1 MCWSTSLWTSL
12 TEMSRLTHFVGQL
25 FSRSQL
31 VRVYSM
37 LWLVLRSGG
46 SPDTLC
52 GLRPRRQVLVF
63 GCNAKVNGKESSEQ
77 NVTSHL
83 CSLMRPIG
91 GHDTSASEKQQVT
104 QNKRHL
110 FFFFAGRVFVIYL
123 FLFFLF
129 RWKYCFISA
138 HQSACCGAVWCS
150 CSRCGECPTKKEV
163 LTLEEES
170 RSNEPPSSSLTL
182 WPVNPVIMENSQKR
196 AASHLANTAG
206 KMLGQRCDNEVT
218 AAGLSAHCECFG
230 LVFFPLFPQ
239 RPLFKQQPDLKPICD
254 QRFVWL

>member
-104 QNKRHL
+104 QNKWHL

-123 FLFFLF
+123 FPFSLKILL
-129 RWKYCFISA
+129 YL
-138 HQSACCGAVWCS
+138 CS
-150 CSRCGECPTKKEV
+150 SICLLRCRVMFMFTLRKVSYKERSV
-163 LTLEEES
+163 DLRRGVTLERASFLQPHAVASQPSHHGEQPKAGCLAS
-170 RSNEPPSSSLTL
+170 R
-182 WPVNPVIMENSQKR
+182 
-196 AASHLANTAG
+196 
-206 KMLGQRCDNEVT
+206 
-218 AAGLSAHCECFG
+218 
-230 LVFFPLFPQ
+230 
-239 RPLFKQQPDLKPICD
+239 
-254 QRFVWL
+254 